1 MAAEGSGAG
10 DSGAVT
16 SADFAD
22 EPGLALTR
30 EFQVQPMNR
39 IGIPLLLVALAGSA
53 TAGDVDGPLADRSL
67 YALATAPEIGTHEA
81 QSVSSGGA
89 EAGAGDSVELA
100 KKLNNPVAS
109 LISVPLQFNYD
120 TGFGPKDAYKLTLNV
135 QPVIP
140 VSINE
145 DWNVIVRTIVPVV
158 YQESIADGIDSKFGL
173 GDTLQS
179 FFFSPKQPTSG
190 GWIWGVGPAF
200 LWPTAT
206 DDALGSEKWGAG
218 PTGLVL
224 RQEHGWTYG
233 VLANHIW
240 SYAGADD
247 RGEVN
252 STFIQPF
259 LTHTWPT
266 ATTLGVNTESTYDWA
281 NEQWTVPINLF
292 ASQVVK
298 FGKLPVQLSGG
309 PRYYAASPDGGPEWG
324 ARFVMTF
331 LFPK

>member
-1 MAAEGSGAG
+1 MQH
-10 DSGAVT
+10 
-16 SADFAD
+16 
-22 EPGLALTR
+22 L
-30 EFQVQPMNR
+30 NR
-39 IGIPLLLVALAGSA
+39 IGIPVLLIALVAGSA
-53 TAGDVDGPLADRSL
+53 KAEDVDGPLSDRSL
-67 YALATAPEIGTHEA
+67 YALATAPESGVQETHSA
-81 QSVSSGGA
+81 SSGGA
-89 EAGAGDSVELA
+89 DNADASADNSVELA

-140 VSINE
+140 VSISE
-145 DWNVIVRTIVPVV
+145 DWNLIVRTIVPVV

-298 FGKLPVQLSGG
+298 FGNLPVQLSGG